1 VACVATGCYLSRDT
15 IILNGDADDPW
26 QTPRIH
32 NLATLIASGA
42 GAGLSPIAPG
52 TAGSILGVLCLWPLC
67 SLSLEWLWL
76 VWLCTCFLAVWA
88 ADSAGADW
96 QVVDHPAIV
105 IDEVVGVWL
114 AYLIPATLLTV
125 ELDTLQVILGA
136 LVLFRIYDIAKP
148 WPVNSAERR
157 LSRGVGVVADDL
169 VAGAMAGFI
178 LCLLMTAQLIA

>member
-1 VACVATGCYLSRDT
+1 M
-15 IILNGDADDPW
+15 NGDVDDSW

-32 NLATLIASGA
+32 NVATLIASGA

-52 TAGSILGVLCLWPLC
+52 TAGSIIGVLCLWPLGY
-67 SLSLEWLWL
+67 LSLEWLWL
-76 VWLCTCFLAVWA
+76 VWLFTCFLAVWS

-114 AYLIPATLLTV
+114 AYLIPATLLSA
-125 ELDTLQVILGA
+125 ELDTLQVFLGA
-136 LVLFRIYDIAKP
+136 LGLGRISDIAKP
-148 WPVNSAERR
+148 WPVNWAERR

-178 LCLLMTAQLIA
+178 LCLLMTAQLMV